1 MLCWGLAIAAA
12 LAFCPRTLHAQCSD
26 DSDPDSLACQI
37 EEPGGSSSH
46 SQEAPAVFDVSGPAQ
61 KQPRAD
67 LSNEASAVGSL
78 TAGST
83 YTERSSQQG
92 PTSQPHSLGLPPE
105 PPTEFQR
112 FVAATTGQMLSIY
125 GIGLFTG
132 QQVSFAPV
140 NNAPAPADLILATQD
155 ELEIRIWGQVNFSA
169 NLRISREG
177 DIYLPKVGSVHVA
190 GLTVAAAEDHLRHTM
205 DRIYRNFDLTV
216 DLGEMHSIQVYIT
229 GQARQ
234 PGEYTVSAL
243 STLVDAVFASG
254 GPSSSGSMRHIQLK
268 RDGKVLTDFDLY
280 QLLVKGDKTG
290 DMQLQPGDVL
300 YIPPAG
306 PQVALLGSVREP
318 CIFELSGEETLGALL
333 DSAGGRTAMAADPRI
348 SIDRIAD
355 HARRIAFELAGN
367 AEGLAAKLA
376 DGDIVRID
384 SITSNYRD
392 TVTLRG
398 SVANPGHFRW
408 RPGMHLSD
416 LIPDRDSLV
425 TRGYW
430 WRRTQLGLPAPE
442 FTAVPDDQHT
452 TDRQYTV
459 DRQHAAESLPG
470 ETQHAGIRPMAGRPG
485 AANEEASKGL
495 AAAPVPVAVV
505 PSPSGETDWDYAVI
519 ERHDPSTMTTSL
531 IPFDLGK
538 LVLEHDASQDLAL
551 QPGDAVTIFSRDDIE
566 LPVDRRTKYVRLEG
580 EIVKAGVYSVAPGET
595 LRSLV
600 ERAGGLTPKAYLYG
614 SEFTRVSTQALE
626 QQRLDEYA
634 DRLAHLMQRNTISG
648 LGNETGQNSSQGAL
662 LSANQGL
669 LSRLRNVQATG
680 RIVLNLSPDSQSVS
694 DLPDMALEDG
704 DRLVIPSRPSTVQV
718 IGAVFNQNAFLCEND
733 ARVSRYLRLAGG
745 PVREADRH
753 QIFVLRA
760 DGSVV
765 HRGSGDSIFDSS
777 TLDNVRLFPGDT
789 IVVPEKMV
797 KPSGIRALADW
808 TQIMSQLSLSSAA
821 LDVVK

>member
-1 MLCWGLAIAAA
+1 MRNHSFPQFIGLRVSCWGLAVAAA
-12 LAFCPRTLHAQCSD
+12 LASYPRSLHAQCSD

-37 EEPGGSSSH
+37 QEPSSSS
-46 SQEAPAVFDVSGPAQ
+46 SQSHEAPAVFDVSGPVQ

-83 YTERSSQQG
+83 YTERSSQPG
-92 PTSQPHSLGLPPE
+92 PNAQVRSLGLPPE

-112 FVAATTGQMLSIY
+112 FVAATTGQVLPIY
-125 GIGLFTG
+125 GIGLFSG

-140 NNAPAPADLILATQD
+140 KTAAAPADLILAAQD

-177 DIYLPKVGSVHVA
+177 DIYLPKIGSVHVA
-190 GLTVAAAEDHLRHTM
+190 GLTVAAAEGHLRQAIS
-205 DRIYRNFDLTV
+205 RIYRNFELTV

-229 GQARQ
+229 GRARH

-243 STLVDAVFASG
+243 STLIDAVFASG

-268 RDGKVLTDFDLY
+268 RDGKVLTDLDLY
-280 QLLVKGDKTG
+280 ELLVKGDKTG

-318 CIFELSGEETLGALL
+318 CIYELSGKETLGALL
-333 DSAGGRTAMAADPRI
+333 DSAGGRTAMAADSRI

-355 HARRIAFELAGN
+355 HTQRIAFELSGD

-376 DGDIVRID
+376 DGDIVRVD
-384 SITSNYRD
+384 PITSNYRD

-442 FTAVPDDQHT
+442 FIAAPD
-452 TDRQYTV
+452 
-459 DRQHAAESLPG
+459 EKPS
-470 ETQHAGIRPMAGRPG
+470 AGIRSNVGDVETSHRETADG
-485 AANEEASKGL
+485 AAAG
-495 AAAPVPVAVV
+495 PVPVAFV

-519 ERHDPSTMTTSL
+519 ERRDPSTMNTSL

-538 LVLEHDASQDLAL
+538 LVLEHDASQDFAL

-614 SEFTRVSTQALE
+614 SEFTRLSTQALE

-634 DRLAHLMQRNTISG
+634 DRLAHLIERNAISG
-648 LGNETGQNSSQGAL
+648 LENETGQNNSQSSL
-662 LSANQGL
+662 LSAKQGL
-669 LSRLRNVQATG
+669 ASRLRQARASG
-680 RIVLNLSPDSQSVS
+680 RIVLNLSPSSQSVS
-694 DLPDMALEDG
+694 DLPEMALEDG
-704 DRLVIPSRPSTVQV
+704 DRLVIPPRPSTVQV

-733 ARVSRYLRLAGG
+733 ARVNRYLRLAGG
-745 PVREADRH
+745 PAREADRH

-765 HRGSGDSIFDSS
+765 HRGNGNSILDSS
-777 TLDNVRLFPGDT
+777 SLDNLRLYPGDT

>member
-1 MLCWGLAIAAA
+1 MGPRLSYLGLVIP
-12 LAFCPRTLHAQCSD
+12 LAVAFYPGPLHAQCSE

-37 EEPGGSSSH
+37 QEPGGSSSQ
-46 SQEAPAVFDVSGPAQ
+46 SQEAPAVFDVSGPVQ
-61 KQPRAD
+61 RQPRAD
-67 LSNEASAVGSL
+67 QSSEASAVGSL
-78 TAGST
+78 TSGST
-83 YTERSSQQG
+83 YTERSSQPG
-92 PTSQPHSLGLPPE
+92 PAAEPRSLGLSPE

-112 FVAATTGQMLSIY
+112 FVAATTGQMLPIY
-125 GIGLFTG
+125 GIGLFAG
-132 QQVSFAPV
+132 RQVTFAPV
-140 NNAPAPADLILATQD
+140 SNAPAPVDLILSAQD

-177 DIYLPKVGSVHVA
+177 DIFLPKIGSVHVA
-190 GLTVAAAEDHLRHTM
+190 GLTVAAAEEHLRQTM
-205 DRIYRNFDLTV
+205 DRIYRNFELTV
-216 DLGEMHSIQVYIT
+216 DLGEIHSIQVYIT

-254 GPSSSGSMRHIQLK
+254 GPSSTGSMRHIQLK

-280 QLLVKGDKTG
+280 ELLVKGDKTG

-306 PQVALLGSVREP
+306 PQVALLGSVRAP
-318 CIFELSGEETLGALL
+318 CIFELGGKETLGALL
-333 DSAGGRTAMAADPRI
+333 DSAGGRTAMAAGSRI

-355 HARRIAFELAGN
+355 HAERIAFELADN

-376 DGDIVRID
+376 DGDIVRVDPIV
-384 SITSNYRD
+384 SNYRD

-430 WRRTQLGLPAPE
+430 WRRTQLGLPALE
-442 FTAVPDDQHT
+442 FTPAGEQSPAGQDAAVRST
-452 TDRQYTV
+452 
-459 DRQHAAESLPG
+459 A
-470 ETQHAGIRPMAGRPG
+470 
-485 AANEEASKGL
+485 
-495 AAAPVPVAVV
+495 
-505 PSPSGETDWDYAVI
+505 GETDWDYAVI
-519 ERHDPSTMTTSL
+519 ERRDPSTMNTSL
-531 IPFDLGK
+531 ISFDLGK
-538 LVLEHDASQDLAL
+538 LVLEHDGSQDLAL
-551 QPGDAVTIFSRDDIE
+551 QPGDAVTIFSRDDLD

-595 LRSLV
+595 LRSIV

-626 QQRLDEYA
+626 QQRLEEYA
-634 DRLAHLMQRNTISG
+634 NRLAHLMQRNAISA
-648 LGNETGQNSSQGAL
+648 LENQSGQNSSQSAL

-669 LSRLRNVQATG
+669 ASRLRQARASG
-680 RIVLNLSPDSQSVS
+680 RIVLNLSPFSQSAS
-694 DLPDMALEDG
+694 DLPDMILEDG

-718 IGAVFNQNAFLCEND
+718 IGAVFNQNAFLCENS
-733 ARVSRYLRLAGG
+733 ARVGRYLRLAGG
-745 PVREADRH
+745 PAREADRH

-765 HRGSGDSIFDSS
+765 HRGDGNSILGSS
-777 TLDNVRLFPGDT
+777 SLDNLRLYPGDT
-789 IVVPEKMV
+789 IVVPEKVV
-797 KPSGIRALADW
+797 KPSGFRAIGDW
-808 TQIMSQLSLSSAA
+808 TEIMSQLSLSSAA